1 MVSVRLLIEQTPIA
15 EVPIRIESES
25 SNASTPIPRT
35 NEEGIASQIVEGNDT
50 VTISSGIEAI
60 RFDPISGVASTLAG
74 MSPIDIPEAERLI
87 EPGEMCRRSV
97 VAQQEEILF
106 PWSNSADAALT
117 VENADPLNIIV
128 RGDEVPTTTQAPG
141 AFAKGPGM
149 FVVPLREFAVS
160 PSETGGAWKFLG
172 VTNEFSFNP
181 LIEDHP
187 LRLCE
192 GKGFLP
198 CRSLALTPGQIL
210 LKTTTRY
217 HKRLLDLEK
226 QLKRKYPLQNKK
238 FTFRRDRNRSYKKIN
253 EIMTSLR
260 AQSLRCAE
268 DLGNCRQLRVPKEQ
282 LSKIFFSGWRPRPP
296 RGRVEFRRLRARGQ
310 ADFDAVVQTLPEFI
324 VTCA

>member
-1 MVSVRLLIEQTPIA
+1 
-15 EVPIRIESES
+15 
-25 SNASTPIPRT
+25 
-35 NEEGIASQIVEGNDT
+35 
-50 VTISSGIEAI
+50 
-60 RFDPISGVASTLAG
+60 
-74 MSPIDIPEAERLI
+74 
-87 EPGEMCRRSV
+87 
-97 VAQQEEILF
+97 
-106 PWSNSADAALT
+106 
-117 VENADPLNIIV
+117 
-128 RGDEVPTTTQAPG
+128 
-141 AFAKGPGM
+141 M

-181 LIEDHP
+181 LIEEHP

-217 HKRLLDLEK
+217 HKRLLTLEK
-226 QLKRKYPLQNKK
+226 ELKRKYPLENKK
-238 FTFRRDRNRSYKKIN
+238 FTFRRDRTRSYQKIN
-253 EIMTSLR
+253 EIMSSLR

-268 DLGNCRQLRVPKEQ
+268 DLGNCRQVRVPKEQ

-296 RGRVEFRRLRARGQ
+296 RGRVEFRKIRARGQ

-324 VTCA
+324 VTCE